1 MVTENLRGVDVVK
14 EVNFEKTFISVEYPG
29 VVQNVDNMLKTLGG
43 IQNISTAY
51 SQKNRRLELRF
62 RPDDMYCKPA
72 CGDRHKSSSLLLKF
86 VVKRK
91 KKRKTC
97 PDNELNSDKDV
108 KPADQ
113 DSVVVSHVSV
123 LGRIRTTFRF
133 ANLCD
138 FQYLPMDRVS
148 GSDGPMEDIYEK
160 LVPKGLPSVSWLYG
174 DSPYFLPPAVFSRMD
189 SVQSYLYR
197 KETSDDANVPH
208 NIIGR
213 TRRRRSGHAIF
224 VTYDITKVPKRPRE
238 IAVKCLQLKFLT
250 GEHYRKMQEL
260 FNERPVWSKNA
271 LIYITKFTV
280 DQMKYLLPAVAYYVV
295 TGPWRV
301 MWVRFGYDP
310 RQDPG
315 SRKYQTLDYRLRAFG
330 GLKTKVK
337 AKRSYCNYLLPY
349 KSTPASRPRVA
360 TITKD
365 AGPSRETTSRSNFAA
380 SNENVYIFRPGMLP
394 PSRQMFYQFCDLH
407 VPQIQAMLEKL
418 PEPPADA
425 KCHERTG
432 WMPKGIDAQCR
443 EIINNLVTQV
453 LRNEVLPD
461 SVKLMD
467 NNSGTSNDESE
478 ELDDDEDDV
487 DEEDDVDDNDDED
500 DGDDDD
506 EA

>member
-1 MVTENLRGVDVVK
+1 MKIMAAENLTGIDVVK

-43 IQNISTAY
+43 IQNISSAY
-51 SQKNRRLELRF
+51 SQRNRRLELRF
-62 RPDDMYCKPA
+62 RPDDIYCKPA

-86 VVKRK
+86 VVRRK
-91 KKRKTC
+91 KKKTSLE
-97 PDNELNSDKDV
+97 NELKGGHITPS
-108 KPADQ
+108 DQ
-113 DSVVVSHVSV
+113 DSIVLSHVSV

-138 FQYLPMDRVS
+138 FQFLPMDRLS
-148 GSDGPMEDIYEK
+148 GNDSPMEDIYEK
-160 LVPKGLPSVSWLYG
+160 LVPNGLPSASWLYG

-189 SVQSYLYR
+189 TVQSYLYR
-197 KETSDDANVPH
+197 KEPSDDANVPH

-224 VTYDITKVPKRPRE
+224 VTYDINKVPKRPRE
-238 IAVKCLQLKFLT
+238 VAMKCLQLKFLT
-250 GEHYRKMQEL
+250 GEHYKKVQEL

-271 LIYITKFTV
+271 LLYVTKYTF
-280 DQMKYLLPAVAYYVV
+280 DQMKYLLPAVAYYFV

-301 MWVRFGYDP
+301 MWVKFGYDP

-315 SRKYQTLDYRLRAFG
+315 SRRYQTLDYRLRAFG

-349 KSTPASRPRVA
+349 KSTPVSRPKVA
-360 TITKD
+360 TIDKG
-365 AGPSRETTSRSNFAA
+365 AGPSGETSKKSSNAA
-380 SNENVYIFRPGMLP
+380 LNENVYIFRPGMIP
-394 PSRQMFYQFCDLH
+394 PSRQMFYQYCDLH

-418 PEPPADA
+418 PEPSADA

-443 EIINNLVTQV
+443 EIINKLVTQV
-453 LRNEVLPD
+453 LRNDILPD
-461 SVKLMD
+461 GVKLPD
-467 NNSGTSNDESE
+467 NNSGTSNDEFE
-478 ELDDDEDDV
+478 DLDEDD
-487 DEEDDVDDNDDED
+487 DDDNDD
-500 DGDDDD
+500 GQT
-506 EA
+506 